1 MDLDTGG
8 AARGAADVRSA
19 HADMTEATF
28 GRAEGEEERDENL
41 YCFCQRG
48 SFGEMI
54 GCDSDDCKYE
64 WVRVV
69 MLHR

>member
-1 MDLDTGG
+1 MTELS
-8 AARGAADVRSA
+8 AARGDA
-19 HADMTEATF
+19 
-28 GRAEGEEERDENL
+28 EEERDENL

-64 WVRVV
+64 WVCEALNAVRC
-69 MLHR
+69 